1 LSQSLHWI
9 FAAHC
14 LYHEFSLNKFLYKPT
29 FFIQPSL
36 IIYPLK
42 ILILSF
48 YYAPDLSA
56 GSFRTSALV
65 NAMLDQLPSTAHI
78 DVITTLPNRYNTF
91 NSDALEFEVHQQLT
105 INRIALPSHKSGMFD
120 QSKAFVEYAKG
131 VLRLSRGKNYDLIY
145 ATSSRLMTAV
155 LGAYLSKLIGSK
167 LYLDIRDIFVDT
179 IKDVLPKKNVYLI
192 KPIFS
197 FLEWWTVR
205 RALKI
210 NLVSEG
216 FLTYFRKRYPKKE
229 ITLYTNGIDQ
239 EFIENQ
245 PRLTSSCG
253 SRVLSVV
260 YAGNMGEGQG
270 LHTIIP
276 ELARRFAGR
285 LQFNLI
291 GDGGRK
297 QQLLS
302 ALDFAGS
309 TNVHILPPVKRSELI
324 KIYQSADILFLHLND
339 YDAFKKVLPSKIFE
353 YGALGKPIWAGVA
366 GYAAEF
372 VKKNI
377 TNAVVF
383 VPCDVDD
390 AVKSFNSLEIVTRP
404 RLDFVENFARSNIMQ
419 KMASDIISTAEVDV
433 HAC

>member
-1 LSQSLHWI
+1 
-9 FAAHC
+9 
-14 LYHEFSLNKFLYKPT
+14 
-29 FFIQPSL
+29 
-36 IIYPLK
+36 
-42 ILILSF
+42 
-48 YYAPDLSA
+48 
-56 GSFRTSALV
+56 
-65 NAMLDQLPSTAHI
+65 MLDQLPSKAHI
-78 DVITTLPNRYNTF
+78 DVITTLPNRYNSF
-91 NSDALEFEVHQQLT
+91 NSDALEFEVHPQLT
-105 INRIALPSHKSGMFD
+105 INRIALPSHKSGMLD
-120 QSKAFVEYAKG
+120 QSKAFLEYSKG
-131 VLRLSRGKNYDLIY
+131 VLRLSREKNYDLIF

-155 LGAYLSKLIGSK
+155 LGAYLSKRIGSK

-179 IKDVLPKKNVYLI
+179 IKDVLPKKMVYLI

-216 FLTYFRKRYPKKE
+216 FSPYFHRRYPKKGYS
-229 ITLYTNGIDQ
+229 LFTNGIDL

-245 PRLTSSCG
+245 PRLASSCDSG
-253 SRVLSVV
+253 ILSVV

-297 QQLLS
+297 QQLVS
-302 ALDFAGS
+302 ALASAGT
-309 TNVHILPPVKRSELI
+309 TNVQISPPVKRGELI

-366 GYAAEF
+366 GYSAEF
-372 VKKNI
+372 IKKNI
-377 TNAVVF
+377 INAAVF
-383 VPCDVDD
+383 MPCDVDD
-390 AVKSFNSLEIVTRP
+390 AAKSFDSLEMITRP
-404 RLDFVENFARSNIMQ
+404 RIDFIENFARSNIMK
-419 KMASDIISTAEVDV
+419 KMASDIISLAAVDV
-433 HAC
+433 HNC